1 MGIISVTRSS
11 SSNATGQPPAYF
23 NPQNDSV
30 SSTPSSSR
38 LSTSFTVGSKL
49 TPQLVSAAEVQGH
62 LALLHAFAEFK
73 AKVDNLL
80 GEDAS
85 EHVSVS
91 SLMPQDKE
99 KRWAWF
105 VGLAVERFER
115 WCKALED
122 SDADVDEDTFL
133 GKVLPP
139 VDVLMVWHSYLLNPA
154 WYLEDTKRVPILGS
168 LRRLGVCLADA
179 MPKLSSYLVASAA
192 DSKMRLAAWTTRTRT
207 DFDPFESATTLTERE
222 VVCPACLIP
231 VTVQLTKADG
241 TGYLQ
246 KGFSQPCPSSSCNHS
261 ITKES
266 FGIRRILVDLTRNV
280 GDKGTE
286 GFQTYM
292 AGSLFRPGTMY
303 DTTRGELVKRN
314 ILASSKL
321 KRPVDDG
328 SKRKWQEA
336 IVKRLGWDLKE
347 MRRAMG
353 EELKGI
359 GEKLLMRIITAYGD
373 DRIFS
378 IDLVG
383 AVLRQGSFISKMQSL
398 NWTTPGFLTGQNAL
412 VLYHAIARYHA
423 FLDLM
428 MANPSSMIVPTLD
441 IDLVWHTHQLL
452 ARRYKKDCSNLLSKF
467 LDHDDK
473 VEEGRLALSFELT
486 AKSWQEKFGLPY
498 VYCGCPISGETI
510 GQKLTRL
517 VGIQN
522 NLKQQ
527 YLSPPDR
534 PGARDTTHPSDH
546 NAVYALHM
554 KKQADVGRKE
564 RETKYAK
571 GLKKA
576 EKGKGKAEGSV
587 ARTRSDSTSLHPQPF
602 LVPIPMEVLNESSNN
617 PSCVATVSNIV
628 NASDGSGGL
637 LCAVGAGSCSPG
649 GAACG
654 AGKASCVSLTDAF
667 VAC

>member
-1 MGIISVTRSS
+1 MSQDLSELPPAYASINS
-11 SSNATGQPPAYF
+11 SSNATGQPPAYS
-23 NPQNDSV
+23 NPQNDNI
-30 SSTPSSSR
+30 
-38 LSTSFTVGSKL
+38 KL
-49 TPQLVSAAEVQGH
+49 NVTEVQGH
-62 LALLHAFAEFK
+62 LALLYAFAEFK
-73 AKVDNLL
+73 AKVDNIL
-80 GEDAS
+80 GE
-85 EHVSVS
+85 
-91 SLMPQDKE
+91 
-99 KRWAWF
+99 R
-105 VGLAVERFER
+105 LAVERFER

-133 GKVLPP
+133 DKVLPP

-154 WYLEDTKRVPILGS
+154 WYLEDTKRVPILRS

-179 MPKLSSYLVASAA
+179 MPKLSSHLVTYVA
-192 DSKMRLAAWTTRTRT
+192 DSKARLATWTTRTRT

-222 VVCPACLIP
+222 VLCPACLIP

-246 KGFSQPCPSSSCNHS
+246 EGFSQPCPSSSCNHS

-266 FGIRRILVDLTRNV
+266 FGVRRILVDLTRNV

-321 KRPVDDG
+321 KKPVDDG
-328 SKRKWQEA
+328 SQRKWQEA

-383 AVLRQGSFISKMQSL
+383 TVLRQGSFISKMQGL
-398 NWTTPGFLTGQNAL
+398 NWTTPGFLTGQNEL
-412 VLYHAIARYHA
+412 VLHHAIARYHA

-486 AKSWQEKFGLPY
+486 AKSWQDKFGLPY

-534 PGARDTTHPSDH
+534 PGARDATHPSDH
-546 NAVYALHM
+546 NAVYALHTR
-554 KKQADVGRKE
+554 KQADAGRKE
-564 RETKYAK
+564 RETRYAK

-587 ARTRSDSTSLHPQPF
+587 TRMWSGSTSSPHPQPF
-602 LVPIPMEVLNESSNN
+602 LVPIPMELLNESSDS
-617 PSCVATVSNIV
+617 PSCVATVSNVV

-637 LCAVGAGSCSPG
+637 LCAV
-649 GAACG
+649 
-654 AGKASCVSLTDAF
+654 VTWRWF
-667 VAC
+667 VFSWRSSVRCCRRLWSKV

>member
-1 MGIISVTRSS
+1 
-11 SSNATGQPPAYF
+11 
-23 NPQNDSV
+23 
-30 SSTPSSSR
+30 
-38 LSTSFTVGSKL
+38 
-49 TPQLVSAAEVQGH
+49 
-62 LALLHAFAEFK
+62 
-73 AKVDNLL
+73 
-80 GEDAS
+80 
-85 EHVSVS
+85 
-91 SLMPQDKE
+91 
-99 KRWAWF
+99 
-105 VGLAVERFER
+105 
-115 WCKALED
+115 
-122 SDADVDEDTFL
+122 
-133 GKVLPP
+133 
-139 VDVLMVWHSYLLNPA
+139 
-154 WYLEDTKRVPILGS
+154 
-168 LRRLGVCLADA
+168 
-179 MPKLSSYLVASAA
+179 
-192 DSKMRLAAWTTRTRT
+192 
-207 DFDPFESATTLTERE
+207 
-222 VVCPACLIP
+222 
-231 VTVQLTKADG
+231 
-241 TGYLQ
+241 
-246 KGFSQPCPSSSCNHS
+246 
-261 ITKES
+261 
-266 FGIRRILVDLTRNV
+266 
-280 GDKGTE
+280 
-286 GFQTYM
+286 
-292 AGSLFRPGTMY
+292 MY

-321 KRPVDDG
+321 KKPVDDG
-328 SKRKWQEA
+328 SERKWQEA

-359 GEKLLMRIITAYGD
+359 REKLLMRIITVYGD
-373 DRIFS
+373 DRVFS

-398 NWTTPGFLTGQNAL
+398 NWTTPGFLTGQNEL
-412 VLYHAIARYHA
+412 VLHHAIARYHA

-441 IDLVWHTHQLL
+441 IDLVWHTHQL
-452 ARRYKKDCSNLLSKF
+452 KF

-473 VEEGRLALSFELT
+473 VEEGRPVLSFELT
-486 AKSWQEKFGLPY
+486 VKSWQDKFSLPY
-498 VYCGCPISGETI
+498 VYCGCPISRETI

-534 PGARDTTHPSDH
+534 PGARNATHLSDH

-587 ARTRSDSTSLHPQPF
+587 ARMRSDSTSLHPQPF
-602 LVPIPMEVLNESSNN
+602 LVPIPMELLNESSDS
-617 PSCVATVSNIV
+617 PSCVGTAFNIV

-654 AGKASCVSLTDAF
+654 AAAGCGPRFRPLGGCAVN
-667 VAC
+667 V